1 MVLQTIRHTVDTW
14 YGALQDTAT
23 RALPEVPL
31 DSRLDRRGLRATA
44 GAAPGGLGGK
54 LGQLSAS
61 AHGRYRSPAYWLKRS
76 VVLPIGDRWLL
87 IAISAALFGPRW
99 MFIILL
105 VAASL
110 AFAYVFA
117 GRTLRA
123 RSMKVSVIPRFGV
136 AEQRDDGVIAR
147 LVAHTGIKVQPLL
160 AVAPAVILNLVGLG
174 LQITGH
180 DLPGWFVLVAAA
192 VVLLAALGS
201 GAPHT
206 GALDWLIIT
215 GLRTAEYTFIVLA
228 GVAGDVPLP
237 LVYGLIATLVL
248 YHYDLAGRV
257 EKAAT
262 PFRGIGWALGWDVR
276 TLLLGVAV
284 AAGVGTGAYALVTA
298 YLAGLLIIGTAV
310 GLVQSRAPRPALA
323 T

>member
-1 MVLQTIRHTVDTW
+1 M
-14 YGALQDTAT
+14 
-23 RALPEVPL
+23 
-31 DSRLDRRGLRATA
+31 
-44 GAAPGGLGGK
+44 
-54 LGQLSAS
+54 
-61 AHGRYRSPAYWLKRS
+61 
-76 VVLPIGDRWLL
+76 
-87 IAISAALFGPRW
+87 
-99 MFIILL
+99 
-105 VAASL
+105 
-110 AFAYVFA
+110 
-117 GRTLRA
+117 
-123 RSMKVSVIPRFGV
+123 
-136 AEQRDDGVIAR
+136 
-147 LVAHTGIKVQPLL
+147 
-160 AVAPAVILNLVGLG
+160 
-174 LQITGH
+174 
-180 DLPGWFVLVAAA
+180 
-192 VVLLAALGS
+192 
-201 GAPHT
+201 
-206 GALDWLIIT
+206 
-215 GLRTAEYTFIVLA
+215 LA